1 MDDTENDEKSKPS
14 NILYNIKIFIKYF
27 LKFQTT
33 LVIMNQWKFNNLSKM
48 IKLVMIQII
57 FKLISCN
64 NNKII
69 KVKI

>member
-33 LVIMNQWKFNNLSKM
+33 LVIMNQ
-48 IKLVMIQII
+48 
-57 FKLISCN
+57 
-64 NNKII
+64 
-69 KVKI
+69 